1 MSLEN
6 FSSEYQCFCDGG
18 ARGNPGP
25 AASAFVILDQQ
36 SNITTQFGRFLGTA
50 TNNQAEYQAVTDALS
65 WIYLNLPPTISIKMF
80 LDSKL
85 VVEQVSG
92 RYKIKDPIL
101 SLHYQSVARLLNAIR
116 HTTVTYIPRA
126 QNSQADRLVNQI
138 LDLHQ

>member
-1 MSLEN
+1 MTTLIT
-6 FSSEYQCFCDGG
+6 SSEYHCFCDGG

-36 SNITTQFGRFLGTA
+36 ANITTQFGRFLGTA
-50 TNNQAEYQAVTDALS
+50 TNNQAEYLAVIDALS
-65 WIYLNLPPTISIKMF
+65 WIYLNLPQTASIKMF

-85 VVEQVSG
+85 VVEQISG

-101 SLHYQSVARLLNAIR
+101 VVHHQTIARLLKVVKQ
-116 HTTVTYIPRA
+116 TTMTYIPRA
-126 QNSQADRLVNQI
+126 QNFQADRLVNQI